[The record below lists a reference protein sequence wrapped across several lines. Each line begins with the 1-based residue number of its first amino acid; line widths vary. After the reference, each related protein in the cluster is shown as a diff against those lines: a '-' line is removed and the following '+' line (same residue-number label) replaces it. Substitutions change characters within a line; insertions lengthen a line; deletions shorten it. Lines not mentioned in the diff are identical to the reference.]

1 LSTLSTFEKGG
12 AKSTFEKSGAKAK
25 PKFNII
31 YLIILKKIE
40 NYLFVLNNRK
50 NG

>member
-1 LSTLSTFEKGG
+1 MLKGVR
-12 AKSTFEKSGAKAK
+12 KVEPKAK

-31 YLIILKKIE
+31 VLIILKKIE
-40 NYLFVLNNRK
+40 NYLYVLNNRK